1 MKKNNFFGKYLDE
14 ISKVLSQNKKSLEFN
29 KALKMLLKIKK
40 SKKKVMIFG
49 NGGSASIASHF
60 SSDLTNISK
69 IKCINFNEANLI
81 TCFANDFGFENWI
94 KRTLEHFYEKGDLLI
109 LISSSGESLN
119 MIKAAN
125 FAVKNKLD
133 LITLTGFSKQNSL
146 RKKGKVNFWVDS
158 KKYNIIENTH
168 QIILLSLVDY
178 FL

>member
-1 MKKNNFFGKYLDE
+1 MKKNNYFSNYFDE
-14 ISKVLSQNKKSLEFN
+14 LINVLNQKKSSLDFD
-29 KALKMLLKIKK
+29 KVIKMFLKVKK
-40 SKKKVMIFG
+40 SGKKVMIFG

-69 IKCINFNEANLI
+69 IKCMNFNEANLI

-94 KRTLEHFYEKGDLLI
+94 KRTVEHFYEKGDLLI

-119 MIKAAN
+119 MIKASN
-125 FAVKNKLD
+125 FAIKNKLN
-133 LITLTGFSKQNSL
+133 LITLTGFNKNNSL

-158 KKYNIIENTH
+158 KKYNIVENTH

-178 FL
+178 FI

>member
-1 MKKNNFFGKYLDE
+1 MKKDKFFSDYLDE
-14 ISKVLSQNKKSLEFN
+14 LINVLEQKKNSLAFDQSI
-29 KALKMLLKIKK
+29 KMLLKIKK
-40 SKKKVMIFG
+40 NKKKIMIFG

-60 SSDLTNISK
+60 SSDLINISK
-69 IKCINFNEANLI
+69 IKCVNFNEANLI

-94 KRTLEHFYEKGDLLI
+94 KRTVEHYYEKGDLLI

-133 LITLTGFSKQNSL
+133 LITLSGFSKNNSL
-146 RKKGKVNFWVDS
+146 KKKGKVNFWVNS

>member
-1 MKKNNFFGKYLDE
+1 MKKNNFFSNYLDE
-14 ISKVLSQNKKSLEFN
+14 ITNVLSENKKSLEFN
-29 KALKMLLKIKK
+29 KAIKLLLKIKK
-40 SKKKVMIFG
+40 SNKKIMIFG
-49 NGGSASIASHF
+49 NGGSASVASHF

-133 LITLTGFSKQNSL
+133 LITLTGFSKHNSL

>member
-1 MKKNNFFGKYLDE
+1 MKKNNFFSNYLDE
-14 ISKVLSQNKKSLEFN
+14 ITNVLSENKKSLEFN
-29 KALKMLLKIKK
+29 KAIKLLLKIKK
-40 SKKKVMIFG
+40 SNKKIMIFG
-49 NGGSASIASHF
+49 NGGSASVASHF

-133 LITLTGFSKQNSL
+133 LITLTGFSKT
-146 RKKGKVNFWVDS
+146 
-158 KKYNIIENTH
+158 TH
-168 QIILLSLVDY
+168 
-178 FL
+178 